1 MYGRLTIINA
11 GPGERP
17 KMEAAADHAGPQ
29 YRQLQGFK
37 GVTFFADEGEGLYG
51 SLTLW
56 ETREDAE
63 AAAAKVG
70 PRLQE
75 SLAGVTLRDQPE
87 IRTVE
92 IYEPG
97 G

>member
-1 MYGRLTIINA
+1 MDGRLTIINA

-51 SLTLW
+51 SLTL
-56 ETREDAE
+56 
-63 AAAAKVG
+63 
-70 PRLQE
+70 
-75 SLAGVTLRDQPE
+75 
-87 IRTVE
+87 
-92 IYEPG
+92 
-97 G
+97 